1 MTFQPWPSDFKK
13 AVNRLGYD
21 GAALIF
27 GEREKLP
34 RFVHDLEALEL
45 IYGPPETILS
55 ARDLRS
61 YQRWMS
67 DLIVEKDVFLGAEMG
82 LGKTAATLHAINRM
96 LALGVITSVL
106 IVAPL
111 KVAEE
116 TWAAEIAKWMFA
128 RKLTYRIVT
137 GDEEERLAAL
147 THDAK
152 ITIINRENLPWLQK
166 TLGVRRWKFD
176 MLVYDEASRLKSGR
190 KRSKPKP
197 RADGTMP
204 PKKLTEFGTLRRMR
218 FTFKRIVELSGTPS
232 PNGLIDLW
240 GPIYMI
246 DQGKR
251 LGDSMTAYKNRWF
264 RQDHWKKGTSVVE
277 PFEHAE
283 AEIMERI
290 SDVFYSLREE
300 DYLKLPPL
308 ITQDHWVTLTPPQM
322 KRYKQFERDAAMEVR
337 NGAGQREIVEA
348 VNGGVLTGKLLQFAN
363 GSMYLGDKFDEE
375 TGGKLPKESVKIHDH
390 KLEVLD
396 SIVAEAMGRPI
407 LLAYSFQFDRDAII
421 KRFPF
426 ARLYGETKNDMRDWN
441 AGKVPL
447 MIMHPASAGHG
458 LNFQHGSNIAVWY
471 GLTWSAELY
480 RQFMKRLHRSG
491 QKADRV
497 FLHRILA
504 KGTMDASVVEALNN
518 RQITQDRI
526 TEAVRVRLD
535 EAMAA

>member
-1 MTFQPWPSDFKK
+1 MTFQPWPSEFKK
-13 AVNRLGYD
+13 AVNRLGFES
-21 GAALIF
+21 AALIY
-27 GEREKLP
+27 GEPEKLP

-45 IYGPPETILS
+45 IYGPPDEILDFENF
-55 ARDLRS
+55 RG

-82 LGKTAATLHAINRM
+82 LGKTAATLHAITRL
-96 LALGVITSVL
+96 LAAGTISQIL

-116 TWAAEIAKWMFA
+116 TWSAEIAKWAFA
-128 RKLTYRIVT
+128 RGLTYRIVT
-137 GDEEERLAAL
+137 GTEEERLASL
-147 THDAK
+147 THDAV

-204 PKKLTEFGTLRRMR
+204 PKRLTEFGILRRMR
-218 FTFKRIVELSGTPS
+218 FTFKRVVELSGTPS

-240 GPIYMI
+240 GPIFII
-246 DQGKR
+246 DLGKR
-251 LGDSMTAYKNRWF
+251 LGTSMTAYKRRWF
-264 RQDHWKKGTSVVE
+264 RQDHWREGGKVE
-277 PFEHAE
+277 PFPHSEG
-283 AEIMERI
+283 EIMSRI
-290 SDVFYSLREE
+290 DDVFYSLREE

-308 ITQDHWVTLTPPQM
+308 TTVDHWVNLTPPQM
-322 KRYKQFERDAAMEVR
+322 KRYKAFEREAAMIVKNARGDREV
-337 NGAGQREIVEA
+337 IEA
-348 VNGGVLTGKLLQFAN
+348 VNKGVLTGKLLQFAN

-375 TGGKLPKESVKIHDH
+375 TGGKLPRESVKIHDH

-407 LLAYSFQFDRDAII
+407 LLAYSFQFDLEAIM
-421 KRFPF
+421 KRFPQ

-441 AGKVPL
+441 AGKIELLVT
-447 MIMHPASAGHG
+447 HPASAGHG

-471 GLTWSAELY
+471 GLTWSLELY

-491 QKADRV
+491 QKADKV

-504 KGTMDASVVEALNN
+504 RGTMDYNVVEALQA
-518 RQITQDRI
+518 RGATQDSI
-526 TEAVRVRLD
+526 TEAVRVRLA
-535 EAMAA
+535 EAA